1 MTYKKERTIMLGFLQ
16 RIGKALMLPIAVLP
30 AAGLLLRF
38 GQPDLLD
45 IPFIANAGN
54 AIFANLALIFAIGVA
69 IGFSKDNNGAAALSG
84 AIGYLVLTEGTKAID
99 KDINMG
105 VLGGILAGI
114 IAGLLYNRFHDIKLP
129 EWLGFFSGRRF
140 IPIITSIAMVLLAG
154 IAGFAWPPIQDGI
167 NGLGNWIIGLGA
179 IGSGIFG
186 FLNRLLIP
194 LGLHHVL
201 NSLFWFQFGEYAG
214 KTGDIARF
222 FAGDPSAGGY
232 MTGFFPVMMFG
243 LPGAAFAIVA
253 AAKPEKRKATLGMFI
268 GLALTSFLTGITEPV
283 EFSFMFIAP
292 LLYGVHAVLTGLSF
306 VITSMLGIRDGFTF
320 SAGAIDYA
328 LNFNIAEKPLLLLVV
343 GLVYAVIYFV
353 IFYGLIKAFNIKTPG
368 REDDDENF
376 DNATPAATVGNN
388 KYETMAYRFIN
399 DIGGRENI
407 TTIDNCTTRLR
418 LNIKDMEKVSE
429 SSLKAHGAK
438 GIMKLNKTNLQIVVG
453 TEVEFV
459 ADAMKKIDMANVNL
473 DIIPNEDT
481 SVKENRKLPLSEK
494 EFIMPIEGEI
504 IPLHEVPDQVFSQKM
519 MGDGFAIV
527 PSKGSVVSPV
537 DGEIINIFPTKHA
550 LGLKSKQGYEILI
563 HVGMD
568 TVNLKGEGFTVLVK
582 EGEQITKGQEILKF
596 DLDFIKKSAPST
608 VTPIIF
614 TNLTKLNVKKQGHT
628 TQGQSGILSIE

>member
-1 MTYKKERTIMLGFLQ
+1 MLGFLQ

-38 GQPDLLD
+38 GQADLLN

-84 AIGYLVLTEGTKAID
+84 AIGYLVLTEGTKALD

-140 IPIITSIAMVLLAG
+140 IPIITSVAMVLLAG
-154 IAGFAWPPIQDGI
+154 IAGIAWPPILDAI

-222 FAGDPSAGGY
+222 FAGDPNAGGY

-268 GLALTSFLTGITEPV
+268 GLALTSFLTGITEPI

-368 REDDDENF
+368 REDEDENL
-376 DNATPAATVGNN
+376 NIETSAATVGNN
-388 KYETMAYRFIN
+388 KYEIMAHHFIN

-418 LNIKDMEKVSE
+418 LNIKEMEKVNE
-429 SSLKAHGAK
+429 SALKDHGAK

-459 ADAMKKIDMANVNL
+459 ADAMKKIDMNNVYL
-473 DIIPNEDT
+473 DKSLNDD
-481 SVKENRKLPLSEK
+481 SQVNGNGKMSLSEK

-504 IPLHEVPDQVFSQKM
+504 IPIHEVPDQVFSQKI

-614 TNLTKLNVKKQGHT
+614 TNLSKLNVKKQGHT
-628 TQGQSGILSIE
+628 AQGQSGILSID

>member
-1 MTYKKERTIMLGFLQ
+1 MLGFLQ

-38 GQPDLLD
+38 GQPDLLN

-69 IGFSKDNNGAAALSG
+69 MGFAKDNNGAAALAG

-99 KDINMG
+99 KNINMG
-105 VLGGILAGI
+105 VLGGILTGI
-114 IAGLLYNRFHDIKLP
+114 IAGLLYNRFRDVKLP

-140 IPIITSIAMVLLAG
+140 VPIITSVAMVILAG
-154 IAGFAWPPIQDGI
+154 IAGFVWPPIQDAI

-179 IGSGIFG
+179 IGSGLFG

-201 NSLFWFQFGEYAG
+201 NSLFWFQFGEFQG

-232 MTGFFPVMMFG
+232 MTGFFPIMMFG
-243 LPGAAFAIVA
+243 LPAAAFAIIA
-253 AAKPEKRKATLGMFI
+253 AAKPEKRKSVSGMFI
-268 GLALTSFLTGITEPV
+268 GLALTSFLTGITEPI

-292 LLYGVHAVLTGLSF
+292 LLYGVHAVLTGLSMW
-306 VITSMLGIRDGFTF
+306 VTSILGIKDGFTF
-320 SAGAIDYA
+320 SAGAIDYV
-328 LNFNIAEKPLLLLVV
+328 LNFNIAHKPLLLLLV

-368 REDDDENF
+368 REEDD
-376 DNATPAATVGNN
+376 AAEVSQAADQGTVGSN
-388 KYETMAYRFIN
+388 KYETMAYHFIQ

-418 LNIKDMEKVSE
+418 LNIKDMDQVKD

-438 GIMKLNKTNLQIVVG
+438 GIMKLNKNNLQIVVG

-459 ADAMKKIDMANVNL
+459 ADAMKSIDMNQ
-473 DIIPNEDT
+473 
-481 SVKENRKLPLSEK
+481 VKMDVPPMEAATAETMGKQPLTDND
-494 EFIMPIEGEI
+494 FVMPIEGKI
-504 IPLHEVPDQVFSQKM
+504 IPLADVPDQVFSQKM
-519 MGDGFAIV
+519 MGDGFGIV

-537 DGEIINIFPTKHA
+537 DGEILNVFPTKHA
-550 LGLKSKQGYEILI
+550 IGIRSKQGYEILI
-563 HVGMD
+563 HIGLD

-596 DLDFIKKSAPST
+596 DLDFIKNSVPSS
-608 VTPIIF
+608 VTPVIF
-614 TNLTKLNVKKQGHT
+614 TNLTSLNIKTHGQTEQGK
-628 TQGQSGILSIE
+628 SGILSIE

>member
-1 MTYKKERTIMLGFLQ
+1 MLGFLQ

-140 IPIITSIAMVLLAG
+140 VPIITSVAMVLLAG
-154 IAGFAWPPIQDGI
+154 IAGFAWPPIQDAI

-388 KYETMAYRFIN
+388 KFETMAYHFIN

-429 SSLKAHGAK
+429 SALKAHGAR

-459 ADAMKKIDMANVNL
+459 ADAMKKIDMDNVNL

-481 SVKENRKLPLSEK
+481 SVKENRKLLLSEK

-614 TNLTKLNVKKQGHT
+614 TNLTKLNVKKQGHN

>member
-1 MTYKKERTIMLGFLQ
+1 MLGFLQ

-376 DNATPAATVGNN
+376 DNATPTATVGNN